1 MELVDYDFKVY
12 DGSGKP
18 FSLPSGVLHPPY
30 FAQWMSLLNMA
41 VRQRGGSPDAAYMLH
56 NWTLQHPAFEDVVYE
71 DYFVPTAPFISPGEP
86 NYHVLRTISEY
97 LREDMLVRDYGCPR
111 FTPDS
116 PFASLAQAFF
126 RAGRPLLLGSGV
138 PESFLDELQ
147 RRAELETKEARTETY
162 IRLER
167 VYARK
172 RS

>member
-97 LREDMLVRDYGCPR
+97 LREDIL
-111 FTPDS
+111 
-116 PFASLAQAFF
+116 AFF

-147 RRAELETKEARTETY
+147 RRAELETKEARMETY